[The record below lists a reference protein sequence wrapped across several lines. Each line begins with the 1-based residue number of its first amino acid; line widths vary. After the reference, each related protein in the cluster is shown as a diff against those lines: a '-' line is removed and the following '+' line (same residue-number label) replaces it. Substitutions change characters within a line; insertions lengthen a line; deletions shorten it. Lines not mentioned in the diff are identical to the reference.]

1 MEKAG
6 FSAKAEIFLSC
17 ATERH
22 TIKELVLN
30 DHALFIMLSGES
42 RIVHANQAYVFRAG
56 DIILCPRNQLA
67 RVTKCPVDGQPCR
80 SISIVFTQTFLQK
93 YYAAHPIVP
102 APSADTPRIK
112 AYGPHPLLESL
123 LSSLLPYFTFSA
135 ELPTDL
141 AAIKV
146 QEAITVL
153 RAIDKEADSI
163 LGNFEKPGKID
174 LASFMEKN
182 YMFNMSLERFGF
194 LTGRSLTTF
203 KRDFKKA
210 FNTNPQTWLKQKRL
224 ETAYYEIFEKKRK
237 PIDVYFEVGFENLS
251 HFSFAFKQ
259 KYGLSPKQLAKAHT
273 G

>member
-30 DHALFIMLSGES
+30 EHALFIMLSGES
-42 RIVHANQAYVFRAG
+42 RIVHANQTYVFRAG

-67 RVTKCPVDGQPCR
+67 RVTKCPVEGQPCR

-102 APSADTPRIK
+102 TPPADTPRIK

-135 ELPTDL
+135 ELPPDL

-259 KYGLSPKQLAKAHT
+259 KYGLSPKQLAKAHA